1 VTPSESPAPDA
12 LVFEHLQR
20 RSVTNDAIR
29 LIKEM
34 ILSGRLGPG
43 DRLPAERELSE
54 AMGVSRPTIR
64 EAIRSLIAM
73 HILEAR
79 HGAGTFVSSLS
90 IEELLRPLQFVFA
103 LSESGLQ
110 ELFEVRLL
118 LEPGAAAL
126 AAERTTEAEIAA
138 MRECVERTRREGSDI
153 QRLLE
158 LDVELHRMISE
169 GSRNDLLINMLASIS
184 ALAVESRKIT
194 VELAGVPTHTIRDQ
208 AAIVEAIAARDPV
221 AAADHMREHITSLRE
236 AALAEEA
243 DATGGYAA
251 RASEGGKSSL
261 SQK

>member
-1 VTPSESPAPDA
+1 MTPSESTGTDAP
-12 LVFEHLQR
+12 VFERLQR
-20 RSVTNDAIR
+20 RTVTNDAIR

-34 ILSGRLGPG
+34 ILNGQLGPG

-90 IEELLRPLQFVFA
+90 MEELLRPLQFVFA

-126 AAERTTEAEIAA
+126 AAERATEAELAA
-138 MRECVERTRREGSDI
+138 MRECVERTAREGQDV
-153 QRLLE
+153 QRILE
-158 LDVELHRMISE
+158 LDVELHRIISE
-169 GSRNDLLINMLASIS
+169 ASRNDLLINMLASIS

-194 VELAGVPTHTIRDQ
+194 VQIAGVPRHTLRDH
-208 AAIVEAIAARDPV
+208 AAIVEAIAAGD
-221 AAADHMREHITSLRE
+221 AAAAAAHMRAHITSLRN
-236 AALAEEA
+236 AAVAGET
-243 DATGGYAA
+243 DGD
-251 RASEGGKSSL
+251 RS
-261 SQK
+261 

>member
-1 VTPSESPAPDA
+1 MTPSQATGSEAV
-12 LVFEHLQR
+12 VFERLQR
-20 RSVTNDAIR
+20 RTVTSDAIR

-64 EAIRSLIAM
+64 EAIRALIAM
-73 HILEAR
+73 NILEAR

-90 IEELLRPLQFVFA
+90 VDELLRPLQFVFA

-126 AAERTTEAEIAA
+126 AAERATDVEVAA
-138 MRECVERTRREGSDI
+138 MQECVERTRQEGWDH

-158 LDVELHRMISE
+158 LDVELHAMIRDAA
-169 GSRNDLLINMLASIS
+169 GNDLLSHMLASIG

-194 VELAGVPTHTIRDQ
+194 VELAGVPQHTVRDH
-208 AAIVEAIAARDPV
+208 AAIVEAIEARD
-221 AAADHMREHITSLRE
+221 ATASEACMREHIRSLRD
-236 AALAEEA
+236 AALAE
-243 DATGGYAA
+243 GS
-251 RASEGGKSSL
+251 R
-261 SQK
+261 